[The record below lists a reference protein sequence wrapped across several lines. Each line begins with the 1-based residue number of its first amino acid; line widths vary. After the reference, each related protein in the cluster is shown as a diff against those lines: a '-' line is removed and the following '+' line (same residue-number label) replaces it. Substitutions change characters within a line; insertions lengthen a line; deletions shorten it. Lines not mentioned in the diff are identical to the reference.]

1 MLFLSLLAI
10 GSFAVSSF
18 SFPTSHVV
26 HERRLSV
33 PDGWRRGER
42 LELHRLLPVSIA
54 LKQSNLDRLDDYL
67 MEVSHPQSE
76 EFGKH
81 WTAKQVAETFAPTKE
96 SLNEVLNWLQSS
108 GIPKERVQ
116 QSQSL
121 GWLNFDATV
130 AELENLLK
138 TKYHEYMHPSGS
150 VQAACTEYHI
160 PANVQQHVDFVTPT
174 LHFDAK
180 LGPPSKEEGKNLER
194 RDVIPNVGGS
204 LGKPGSGS
212 LPKKGASLTYIKN
225 VITELSMCDTFI
237 VPDCLR
243 FLYRIPPVLTNL
255 QTNPYGIV
263 EYSPQAFLQGDLDL
277 FFANYSR
284 NQVHKSPNLISIDG
298 GYAQTQNQSFG
309 YNGESDLDLEYALT
323 LTNPLPVNLY
333 QTGDPYFSGSFNTFL
348 DALDGSYCTFEGGDD
363 PTQDPPYPDNNFTAG
378 YKGPNECGGA
388 ASSKVISTSYSYNE
402 ADLTPFYEMRQCQ
415 EYAKLGM
422 MGTTFLYSSGDY
434 GVAGNGG
441 RCIDPVTGKYNN
453 GTNGIFN
460 PSFPST
466 CGYITS

>member
-1 MLFLSLLAI
+1 MHFRSLLAV
-10 GSFAVSSF
+10 GALASGTLSS
-18 SFPTSHVV
+18 PASHVL
-26 HERRLSV
+26 HEKRSSI

-42 LELHRLLPVSIA
+42 LESHQLLPMKIA

-67 MEVSHPQSE
+67 MEVSHPQSDK
-76 EFGKH
+76 FGKH
-81 WTAKQVAETFAPTKE
+81 WTAKQVAETFAPAKE
-96 SLNEVLNWLQSS
+96 SLDEVVAWLGTA
-108 GIPKERVQ
+108 GIPEERVG

-130 AELENLLK
+130 AEVEDLLK
-138 TKYHEYMHPSGS
+138 TKYHEYSHPSGS

-160 PANVQQHVDFVTPT
+160 PAKIQQHVDFVTPT

-180 LGPPSKEEGKNLER
+180 LGPPSKERRNVHER
-194 RDVIPNVGGS
+194 REVTPNVGS
-204 LGKPGSGS
+204 SIGKPGSGS
-212 LPKKGASLTYIKN
+212 LPKQGSILSNIRG
-225 VITELSMCDTFI
+225 IISELSMCDEFI

-255 QTNPYGIV
+255 QKNPYGIV
-263 EYSPQAFLQGDLDL
+263 EYSPQAFLQSDLDL
-277 FFANYSR
+277 FFANYSKK
-284 NQVHKSPNLISIDG
+284 QVNRSPNLISIDG
-298 GYAQTQNQSFG
+298 GFAQTQNQSFG
-309 YNGESDLDLEYALT
+309 FNGESDLDLEYALT

-333 QTGDPYFSGSFNTFL
+333 QVGDPYFSGSFNTFL
-348 DALDGSYCTFEGGDD
+348 DALDGSYCAFEGGDD
-363 PTQDPPYPDNNFTAG
+363 PTQDPQYPDNNFTQG
-378 YKGPNECGGA
+378 YKGPDECGGA

-441 RCIDPVTGKYNN
+441 QCIDPATGMYNN
-453 GTNGIFN
+453 GTSGLFN
-460 PSFPST
+460 PSFPGT
-466 CGYITS
+466 CPYITS